1 MINATAA
8 TPKRSTSGKKRAGIR
23 VGGASPG
30 QYVPLNAGPLQSTSQ
45 ERGRKNSLYFMRAY
59 LSVMPAT

>member
-1 MINATAA
+1 MINATAD
-8 TPKRSTSGKKRAGIR
+8 TPKRSTGGRKRAGIC
-23 VGGASPG
+23 VGGASSG
-30 QYVPLNAGPLQSTSQ
+30 HYVPLIAGPLQSTSQ